1 MSYGTQNP
9 GEPYKRITVHEAL
22 EMQNTGALI
31 VDVRRDDEWTEGHPT
46 NAIHIEVDSVLSE
59 ADDNL
64 PKDKD
69 LLFICAAGVR
79 SGLAAEMA
87 AAGEGLPVGWVDVP
101 LCRRGRALRAA
112 AVAAA
117 GGLPVG

>member
-1 MSYGTQNP
+1 MSYGRQNS

-46 NAIHIEVDSVLSE
+46 IAIHIEVDNVLSE

-87 AAGEGLPVGWVDVP
+87 AALGFNQEKLFNVEQGVPVWIAENLPTTYGN
-101 LCRRGRALRAA
+101 
-112 AVAAA
+112 
-117 GGLPVG
+117 